1 MRPFLPK
8 IIVATF
14 AIVLLFAPQSI
25 SGQADSSGMAISL
38 PIEGEAE
45 SGEIICSSPDGF
57 VRCERAFDPQMFGVI
72 SDNPATALEAEG
84 TQGDTTKFVL
94 TNGLVRVKVSGINGA
109 ISEGDFITSSEIPG
123 FGQLADRSGY
133 VLGSS
138 LDDFSGEGQDDK
150 GEVLVALNIHPAA
163 GLAGPRSDLIN
174 VLRQGISAPLFEPLA
189 AFRYVLAAL
198 MILIAFS
205 LGFVYFG
212 RVAKTGI
219 EAMGRNPMASR
230 MIQLAVLFN
239 IVITIIIVLIG
250 LAIAYLILIL

>member
-1 MRPFLPK
+1 MRSFLPK
-8 IIVATF
+8 IFI
-14 AIVLLFAPQSI
+14 AILLASLLVPKSVR
-25 SGQADSSGMAISL
+25 SQADSSGMAISF

-45 SGEIICSSPDGF
+45 SGNIICSKPEGF
-57 VRCERAFDPQMFGVI
+57 VRCDRPFDPNMFGVI
-72 SDNPATALEAEG
+72 SDKPATALEAAG
-84 TQGDTTKFVL
+84 TQGDTTRLVL
-94 TNGLVRVKVSGINGA
+94 TSGLVRVKVSGINGA

-123 FGQLADRSGY
+123 LGQLADRNGY
-133 VLGSS
+133 VLGAS
-138 LDDFSGEGQDDK
+138 LDDFEADGQDDR

-174 VLRQGISAPLFEPLA
+174 VIRQGVSAPLFEPLA
-189 AFRYVLAAL
+189 AFRYILAAL

-205 LGFVYFG
+205 LGFIYFG

-219 EAMGRNPMASR
+219 EAMGRNPMAAR
-230 MIQLAVLFN
+230 MIQLSVLIN

>member
-1 MRPFLPK
+1 
-8 IIVATF
+8 
-14 AIVLLFAPQSI
+14 
-25 SGQADSSGMAISL
+25 MAISF

-45 SGEIICSSPDGF
+45 SGDIICSKPEGF
-57 VRCERAFDPQMFGVI
+57 VRCGRPFDPQMFGVI

-84 TQGDTTKFVL
+84 TQGDTTRFVL

-109 ISEGDFITSSEIPG
+109 ISEGDLITSSEIPG
-123 FGQLADRSGY
+123 FGQLADRNGY
-133 VLGSS
+133 VLGAS
-138 LDDFSGEGQDDK
+138 LDDFVGDGQDDR

-174 VLRQGISAPLFEPLA
+174 VLRQGISAPLFEPLD

-198 MILIAFS
+198 LILISFS
-205 LGFVYFG
+205 LGFIYFG

-239 IVITIIIVLIG
+239 IVITIVIVLIG